1 MADKKRRGRTVL
13 LLAGDWLAL
22 GLFVV
27 LGQLEHSLLDENAVS
42 RLLRG
47 MAEFVLPWSV
57 VAFVMRAHLW
67 LAEQTAVDFLARSLN
82 AWLVAAPLALVI
94 RAMLRGQ
101 ATIPVLFILVTV
113 GLGGVFLLAWRA
125 IYVIWQRRKI
135 SPSD

>member
-1 MADKKRRGRTVL
+1 MTDKKRRGPIVL

-27 LGQLEHSLLDENAVS
+27 LGQLEHSLLEENAVS

-47 MAEFVLPWSV
+47 LAEFVLPWTL
-57 VAFVMRAHLW
+57 VAIAMRAHLW
-67 LAEQTAVDFLARSLN
+67 RAEQTAVDFLARSLN

-94 RAMLRGQ
+94 RAVLRGQ

-125 IYVIWQRRKI
+125 IYVVWQRRNI